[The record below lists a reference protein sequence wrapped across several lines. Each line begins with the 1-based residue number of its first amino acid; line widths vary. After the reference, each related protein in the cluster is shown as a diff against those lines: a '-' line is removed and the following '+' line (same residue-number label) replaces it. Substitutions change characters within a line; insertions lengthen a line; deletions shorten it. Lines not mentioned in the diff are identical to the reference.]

1 MQKKGPTA
9 GDARLR
15 SEGDRMTDFNFLRI
29 KWPKLAAIAADA
41 GRLVEVSPSS
51 AISTMHNFCEWA
63 ADIALDFYDIDT
75 QNGIT
80 QQEKLDTLKATGH
93 VPADIL
99 NRFHEIMMAGGR
111 HLYRANEDVE
121 EARQCL
127 EDIYE
132 IGRWLNKEADRAG
145 WPPKNDYY
153 RPVMSSMGMPGES
166 SGGGGFS
173 SGRAAKAFNAYK
185 PLILMIGGTLA
196 VIIAAIFIIKG
207 LVSDNVN
214 ATPTGGISVTP
225 TWTVESTPALSPTLD
240 PNITPTPPPET
251 VVYLDSLTPKKTE
264 RSFFLKKWDFQSGEH
279 SFKIADK
286 VYQNGIGM
294 YIPKSSITRTQATL
308 SMSFSLEGKYDKLRF
323 DLGVDSMLQYGEGYG
338 KFRVMIYCDSTSND
352 PVYDSGLKEYTFT
365 DMGREISIKGCNTL
379 YIKLTEVKGSKGTIN
394 VVLGDIR
401 VVSGGTAGETE
412 ATQPAGTATADAS
425 ATSSAGTPASA
436 SAEGT
441 PEASASATATAG
453 EQQPPG

>member
-1 MQKKGPTA
+1 
-9 GDARLR
+9 
-15 SEGDRMTDFNFLRI
+15 
-29 KWPKLAAIAADA
+29 
-41 GRLVEVSPSS
+41 
-51 AISTMHNFCEWA
+51 MHNFCEWA

-99 NRFHEIMMAGGR
+99 NRFHEIMMAGGQ

-132 IGRWLNKEADRAG
+132 IGRWPNKEADRAG

-153 RPVMSSMGMPGES
+153 RPVMSSMGVPGES
-166 SGGGGFS
+166 GGGGGFS
-173 SGRAAKAFNAYK
+173 TGRAAKAFNTYK

-207 LVSDNVN
+207 LVSENTS
-214 ATPTGGISVTP
+214 AKPTDISVTP
-225 TWTVESTPALSPTLD
+225 TWTVESTAALTPTPD
-240 PNITPTPPPET
+240 PNVTPTPPPET
-251 VVYLDSLTPKKTE
+251 VVYLDSLTPKKKE
-264 RSFFLKKWDFQSGEH
+264 NSFFLNKWDFQSGEH
-279 SFKIADK
+279 NFTIADK

-294 YIPKSSITRTQATL
+294 YIPKKSISKTQATL
-308 SMSFSLEGKYDKLRF
+308 SISFNLEGKYDKLKF
-323 DLGVDSMLQYGEGYG
+323 DLGADAKLEYEEGYG

-365 DMGREISIKGCNTL
+365 DMGREVSIKGCNTL

-401 VVSGGTAGETE
+401 LVSGGAAGETE
-412 ATQPAGTATADAS
+412 ATEPAGSATADAS
-425 ATSSAGTPASA
+425 GPADAAATGTAEASA
-436 SAEGT
+436 TAGGT
-441 PEASASATATAG
+441 AEASASATATS
-453 EQQPPG
+453 PPG

>member
-1 MQKKGPTA
+1 
-9 GDARLR
+9 
-15 SEGDRMTDFNFLRI
+15 MTDFNFLRI

-99 NRFHEIMMAGGR
+99 NRFHDIMMAGGR

-127 EDIYE
+127 EDINE

-153 RPVMSSMGMPGES
+153 RPVISSMGMQGEG
-166 SGGGGFS
+166 SGGGGFTA
-173 SGRAAKAFNAYK
+173 GRAANAFNTYK

-214 ATPTGGISVTP
+214 TTPTGGISITP
-225 TWTVESTPALSPTLD
+225 TRTVESTSALTATPD
-240 PNITPTPPPET
+240 PNMTPTPPPET
-251 VVYLDSLTPKKTE
+251 VDYLDSLTPKKTE
-264 RSFFLKKWDFQSGEH
+264 KSFFLKKWTFQAGEH
-279 SFKIADK
+279 NFNIADK

-294 YIPKSSITRTQATL
+294 YIPKKSISKTQATL
-308 SMSFSLEGKYDKLRF
+308 SMSFSLEGKYDKLKF
-323 DLGVDSMLQYGEGYG
+323 DLGADSKLQYEEGYG

-401 VVSGGTAGETE
+401 VVAGGAAGETA
-412 ATQPAGTATADAS
+412 ATEPAGSATASASATADAA
-425 ATSSAGTPASA
+425 ATGTA
-436 SAEGT
+436 
-441 PEASASATATAG
+441 EASASATATAG
-453 EQQPPG
+453 GTAGATASATATATTPPG